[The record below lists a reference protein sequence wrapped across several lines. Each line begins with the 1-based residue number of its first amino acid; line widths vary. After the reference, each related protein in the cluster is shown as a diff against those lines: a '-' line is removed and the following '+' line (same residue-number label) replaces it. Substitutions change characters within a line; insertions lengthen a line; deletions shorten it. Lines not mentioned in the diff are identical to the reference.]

1 MTAPILE
8 ARDLVVMRGRKEI
21 VRVERFAV
29 EAGEVRV
36 LIGPNGAGK
45 STLLRA
51 LNGLY
56 PARGELRF
64 EGVPMRSDHDRRRL
78 RRRTAAVF
86 QQPFLLATTV
96 RGNVEVGLRRR
107 GFGGDEVRERTAAAL
122 DLLGIAHLAQR
133 RRDGLSGGE
142 AQRVSIARALAGD
155 PAVVFLD
162 EPMAALDPP
171 TRRSLRHDLE
181 HIFAQSATTVLWV
194 THDRDEALGVAD
206 TVTFLA
212 GGRVVQEGARG
223 EVFNRPAT
231 EEVADYLGVDVWLEG
246 EVEIGAD
253 GALRFVTPSGASL
266 ACGEGRPG
274 PAFVCVHPEDVTLF
288 RAEPPAGSMSA
299 RNLLRATVN
308 EVRPRGRLRLVVM
321 TWRGQPLQALVTRA
335 AADDLAVAPGDLLYA
350 AVKAVAVQIIPR
362 APRGAATAQG
372 GPPAQA
378 DPAPE
383 P

>member
-1 MTAPILE
+1 MATPILE
-8 ARDLVVMRGRKEI
+8 ARDLVVTRGRKEI

-29 EAGEVRV
+29 QAAEVRV

-56 PARGELRF
+56 RAHGELLF
-64 EGVPMRSDHDRRRL
+64 EGTPVRSDRDRRHL

-96 RGNVEVGLRRR
+96 RGNVETGLRRR
-107 GFGGDEVRERTAAAL
+107 GFGADEVRERTTTAL

-155 PAVVFLD
+155 PAVVFFD

-171 TRRSLRHDLE
+171 TRRGLIRDLE
-181 HIFAQSATTVLWV
+181 PIFAQSATTVLWV

-206 TVTFLA
+206 KVTFLA
-212 GGRVVQEGARG
+212 AGRVVQEGTRG

-246 EVEIGAD
+246 EVEG
-253 GALRFVTPSGASL
+253 GPGGELRFVTPNGAAL

-274 PAFVCVHPEDVTLF
+274 PAFACVHPEDVTLF
-288 RAEPPAGSMSA
+288 RAEPPAGAMSA
-299 RNLLRATVN
+299 RNLLRVTVT
-308 EVRPRGRLRLVVM
+308 EVRSRGRLRLVVM
-321 TWRGQPLQALVTRA
+321 SWRGQPLQALVTRA
-335 AADDLAVAPGDLLYA
+335 AADDMAIAPGDELYA
-350 AVKAVAVQIIPR
+350 AVKAVAVQVVPR
-362 APRGAATAQG
+362 TARDSGPKQAPSGA
-372 GPPAQA
+372 
-378 DPAPE
+378 
-383 P
+383 